1 MDKTRLLRQ
10 LPAIDRVL
18 KTDEI
23 AQLKQRWLATVVD
36 AEVRAV
42 VDEARARIQAG
53 EPAALQ
59 TVVHSYIGQI
69 LRAARAAGLDP
80 QRAEDVT
87 QATFATFIEK
97 ASQFEGRSHVRTW
110 LFGIL
115 YKKIAEARREL
126 QREGKMD
133 DIDNVVEQRFN
144 PDGTWVRPPEPADE
158 QFYRTEVKE
167 LIEDCLETVP
177 TQQRM
182 AFILRE
188 VEDLDTD
195 EICKILEVTRTN
207 LGVLLYRAR
216 NRLRECLETKGV
228 RG

>member
-1 MDKTRLLRQ
+1 MGENDETTKATRSVS
-10 LPAIDRVL
+10 A
-18 KTDEI
+18 
-23 AQLKQRWLATVVD
+23 AMSVD
-36 AEVRAV
+36 DPQFA
-42 VDEARARIQAG
+42 ARIQAG

-59 TVVHSYIGQI
+59 EVVHAYLGQT

-87 QATFATFIEK
+87 QATFTTFLEK
-97 ASQFEGRSHVRTW
+97 AEQFEGRSHVRTW

-115 YKKIAEARREL
+115 YKKIAEARRTL

-133 DIDNVVEQRFN
+133 DIDDVVEQRFK

-158 QFYRTEVKE
+158 QLYRTEVKE
-167 LIEDCLETVP
+167 LIEDCLESVP

-195 EICKILEVTRTN
+195 EICKIMEVTRTN
-207 LGVLLYRAR
+207 LGVLLYRSR